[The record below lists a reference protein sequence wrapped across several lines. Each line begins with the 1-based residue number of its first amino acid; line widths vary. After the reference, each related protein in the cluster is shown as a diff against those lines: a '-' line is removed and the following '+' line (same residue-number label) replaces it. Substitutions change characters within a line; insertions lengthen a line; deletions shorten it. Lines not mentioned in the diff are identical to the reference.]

1 MIRQCSVLIRNEQGS
16 VYDVTKILA
25 EAGINLKSM
34 MIADTADYGVMRIIA
49 DDTEKAAGL
58 LREAG
63 YTARVKEVVAAAVPD
78 RVGGLC
84 SMLRIL
90 DENGINME
98 YMYSMITGSSSEA
111 YMVMRV
117 DDNEKTENVLAE
129 GGIRLISG

>member
-1 MIRQCSVLIRNEQGS
+1 MIKQCSVLIRNEQGS

-25 EAGINLKSM
+25 EAGIDLRSM

-49 DDTEKAAGL
+49 DEGTEKAAAL

-63 YTARVKEVVAAAVPD
+63 YTAKVKDVVAAAVPD
-78 RVGGLC
+78 RVG
-84 SMLRIL
+84 
-90 DENGINME
+90 GINME

-117 DDNEKTENVLAE
+117 NDNEKTEKVLKE
-129 GGIRLISG
+129 GGIRLIG

>member
-1 MIRQCSVLIRNEQGS
+1 MIKQCSVLIRNEQGS

-25 EAGINLKSM
+25 EAGIDLRSM

-49 DDTEKAAGL
+49 DEGTEKAAAL

-63 YTARVKEVVAAAVPD
+63 YTAKVKDVVAAAVPD
-78 RVGGLC
+78 RVGGLAG
-84 SMLRIL
+84 MLRIL

-117 DDNEKTENVLAE
+117 NDNEKTEKVLKE
-129 GGIRLISG
+129 GGIRLIG

>member
-117 DDNEKTENVLAE
+117 DDNETTEKVLAE